1 MVSNLW
7 EKSTRIVP
15 KDLNIP
21 SCVVS
26 FYPLTVFKTYLHMV
40 IDSRSNIGVR
50 VCKQSCHPRFRP
62 KHLRNSLLWQIYI
75 INCVDETKLS
85 LLAVSLG
92 VTMERLQRD

>member
-26 FYPLTVFKTYLHMV
+26 FYPLTVFKTYLHIV

-75 INCVDETKLS
+75 TNCVDETKLS

-92 VTMERLQRD
+92 VTMERL